1 MDLKRLLK
9 IILLIVFIIITT
21 TGAIG
26 LIANLMEAVDKGFDT
41 PMDPNCATL
50 QQQGVTDIDCATY
63 SSQLTG
69 SIVGNV
75 INAIIWFWILRR
87 RKKRSTEPS
96 PKSPYEIPTESR
108 KKRQKKSESDFPD
121 FDDGQGSIFS

>member
-21 TGAIG
+21 SGAIG
-26 LIANLMEAVDKGFDT
+26 LIYGLIEAVDKGFDT
-41 PMDPNCATL
+41 PTDPLCATL
-50 QQQGVTDIDCATY
+50 QQQGATLDCPTY
-63 SSQLTG
+63 SSEVSGL
-69 SIVGNV
+69 IVTNV
-75 INAIIWFWILRR
+75 IFAIIWFWILWR
-87 RKKRSTEPS
+87 RKKRSTAPS

-108 KKRQKKSESDFPD
+108 RKRQSKSESDFPD